1 MDTRIRGAL
10 RRRDRLWVPAL
21 RRMALRR
28 SVILGYHG
36 IATASPRDDLF
47 RLLIPPDQF
56 VTQLELLLGSG
67 FKFTTLADLVDKLDG
82 GDPPPG
88 YAVVT
93 FDDGLRDNYTTALP
107 ILRRYEI
114 PATLYVAVGFIGGS
128 SPWIA
133 PGPAAEML
141 NEDEVR
147 ALAAA
152 GWEIG
157 AHTMTHPDLSQLD
170 YDRCL
175 SEVESSRDALERMT
189 GAQIKTFAYP
199 FGHYG
204 PAAVAATRDA
214 GLRGAV
220 TIGSGSWA
228 PFTLTRAMVSA
239 RDPLPVTLLKIADRY
254 EPLVDSPVLR
264 FARQASRQIRSGIGS
279 RSHANDARPPGSS
292 AE

>member
-1 MDTRIRGAL
+1 M
-10 RRRDRLWVPAL
+10 
-21 RRMALRR
+21 
-28 SVILGYHG
+28 ILGYHG

-56 VTQLELLLGSG
+56 VDQLELLLGSG
-67 FKFTTLADLVDKLDG
+67 FKFITLADLVDKLDG
-82 GDPPPG
+82 GRPPPG

-107 ILRRYEI
+107 ILRRYDI
-114 PATLYVAVGFIGGS
+114 PATVYVAVGFIGGS

-141 NEDEVR
+141 SEDEVR

-175 SEVESSRDALERMT
+175 SEIEGSRDALARMT
-189 GAQIKTFAYP
+189 GARIETFAYP

-214 GLRGAV
+214 GLRAAL

-228 PFTLTRAMVSA
+228 PFTLTRAMISA

-254 EPLVDSPVLR
+254 EPLVGSPVLR
-264 FARQASRQIRSGIGS
+264 FTRNATRQIRSGM
-279 RSHANDARPPGSS
+279 RNRLHANDARPSRSP
-292 AE
+292 AK

>member
-1 MDTRIRGAL
+1 
-10 RRRDRLWVPAL
+10 
-21 RRMALRR
+21 MALRR

-36 IATASPRDDLF
+36 IATAPPQDDLF
-47 RLLIPPDQF
+47 RLLIPPDRF
-56 VTQLELLLGSG
+56 VAQLELLLCSG

-82 GDPPPG
+82 GAPPPG

-107 ILRRYEI
+107 ILRQYDI
-114 PATLYVAVGFIGGS
+114 PATVYVAVGFIGGTN
-128 SPWIA
+128 PWIA

-141 NEDEVR
+141 GENEVR

-170 YDRCL
+170 YDGCL
-175 SEVESSRDALERMT
+175 SEIESSRDALAKMS
-189 GAQIKTFAYP
+189 GARIETFAYP

-214 GLRGAV
+214 GLRAAV
-220 TIGSGSWA
+220 TTGSGSWA
-228 PFTLTRAMVSA
+228 PFTLTRAMISS
-239 RDPLPVTLLKIADRY
+239 RDPLAITLLKMADRY
-254 EPLVDSPVLR
+254 EPLVGSPVLR
-264 FARQASRQIRSGIGS
+264 FARYASREIRSGIGS
-279 RSHANDARPPGSS
+279 RSHANDARPSRPP
-292 AE
+292 AK

>member
-1 MDTRIRGAL
+1 MDTRMIGA
-10 RRRDRLWVPAL
+10 RHRSDRLWVPAL
-21 RRMALRR
+21 RRMALKR

-56 VTQLELLLGSG
+56 AAQLELLLGSG
-67 FKFTTLADLVDKLDG
+67 FRFTTLANLVDKLDG
-82 GDPPPG
+82 GGPPPG

-107 ILRRYEI
+107 ILRQYGI
-114 PATLYVAVGFIGGS
+114 PATVYVAVGFIGGS

-141 NEDEVR
+141 SEDEVR
-147 ALAAA
+147 ALAVA

-170 YDRCL
+170 CDRCL
-175 SEVESSRDALERMT
+175 TEIESSRDALARMT
-189 GAQIKTFAYP
+189 GARIETFAYP
-199 FGHYG
+199 YGRYG

-214 GLRGAV
+214 GLRAAL

-228 PFTLTRAMVSA
+228 PFTLPRAMLSA

-254 EPLVDSPVLR
+254 EPLVGSPPLR
-264 FARQASRQIRSGIGS
+264 FARVTSKRIRSGIG
-279 RSHANDARPPGSS
+279 RRPQANDARPSGSP

>member
-1 MDTRIRGAL
+1 METLMWGAR

-21 RRMALRR
+21 RRMALKR

-36 IATASPRDDLF
+36 IATASPRDDLS

-56 VTQLELLLGSG
+56 VAQLELLLESG
-67 FKFTTLADLVDKLDG
+67 FQFTTVANLVDKLDG
-82 GDPPPG
+82 GGPPPG

-114 PATLYVAVGFIGGS
+114 PATVYVAVGFIGGS

-141 NEDEVR
+141 SEDEVR

-170 YDRCL
+170 YDRCR
-175 SEVESSRDALERMT
+175 SEIETSRDALGRMT
-189 GAQIKTFAYP
+189 GDRIETFAYP

-214 GLRGAV
+214 GLRAAV

-228 PFTLTRAMVSA
+228 PFTLTRAMISA

-254 EPLVDSPVLR
+254 EPLVDSRALR
-264 FARQASRQIRSGIGS
+264 FARKASRQTRSRIGG
-279 RSHANDARPPGSS
+279 RSHANDARPSGPP
-292 AE
+292 AD

>member
-1 MDTRIRGAL
+1 METGMRGAR

-36 IATASPRDDLF
+36 IATAPPRDDLF

-56 VTQLELLLGSG
+56 VAQLELLLRSG

-82 GDPPPG
+82 GAPPPG

-93 FDDGLRDNYTTALP
+93 FDDGLRDNYITALP
-107 ILRRYEI
+107 ILRQYDI
-114 PATLYVAVGFIGGS
+114 PATVYVAVGFIGGYN
-128 SPWIA
+128 PWIA
-133 PGPAAEML
+133 PGAAAEML
-141 NEDEVR
+141 GEDEVR

-175 SEVESSRDALERMT
+175 SEIERSRDALARMS
-189 GAQIKTFAYP
+189 GARIETFAYP

-214 GLRGAV
+214 GLRAAL
-220 TIGSGSWA
+220 TTGSGSWD
-228 PFTLTRAMVSA
+228 PFTLTRAMISA
-239 RDPLPVTLLKIADRY
+239 RDPLPITLLKMANRY
-254 EPLVDSPVLR
+254 EPLAGSPVLR
-264 FARQASRQIRSGIGS
+264 FARHASREIRSGIGS
-279 RSHANDARPPGSS
+279 RSHANDARPSPPPTK
-292 AE
+292 